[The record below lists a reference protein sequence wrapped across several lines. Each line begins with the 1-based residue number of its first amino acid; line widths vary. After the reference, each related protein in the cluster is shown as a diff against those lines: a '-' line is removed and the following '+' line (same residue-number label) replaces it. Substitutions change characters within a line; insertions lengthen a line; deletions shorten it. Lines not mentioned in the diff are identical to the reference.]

1 MIKQFLQKI
10 LCYRSI
16 LVLAPF
22 SADEVR
28 HRARNIRNFGCRVI
42 LCHTEEYRFSFQ
54 FLEDHLQSRYSKA
67 RYNLA
72 NAIAVKGIV
81 EEEGDNETLLRIVLR
96 PPLFGWVFYAFL
108 PVAMVLA
115 CAIGVMMFLITGV
128 EQPHVTFHFAVLVL
142 FQVGALV
149 NYHIPVKKAEKALR
163 SIFAE

>member
-16 LVLAPF
+16 LILAPF

-28 HRARNIRNFGCRVI
+28 YRARNIRNFGYRVI
-42 LCHTEEYRFSFQ
+42 LCHTEENRFSFL
-54 FLEDHLQSRYSKA
+54 FFHHSKA
-67 RYNLA
+67 RYNHA
-72 NAIAVKGIV
+72 DAIAVKGIV
-81 EEEGDNETLLRIVLR
+81 EEEGDNETLLRVVLR
-96 PPLFGWVFYAFL
+96 PPLFGWVFCTFL
-108 PVAMVLA
+108 PAAMALA
-115 CAIGVMMFLITGV
+115 CAIGVMTFLITGV

-163 SIFAE
+163 SVFEE